1 MGTES
6 PLALL
11 LIALIPPLFFL
22 VYIYRQDDIESEP
35 RGMIAGIIGLGA
47 LSAIPAVIL
56 ESIGIGFLSRLGLP
70 EDSII
75 FLLLENFLV
84 VGISE
89 EICKYWGGR
98 LTTWKSP
105 EFNYR
110 FDGIVYMIS
119 SAIGFAALENVLY
132 VFEYGFHTGVMRAIL
147 SIPLH
152 TICGMFLGYYYG
164 EGKYLLMHG
173 DKDGSRKAFWKG
185 LFIAVAIHGAY
196 DFLASVSSLVGLVLF
211 VVLVI
216 VVDIVAYRF
225 MKNAEKADSPIYE

>member
-22 VYIYRQDDIESEP
+22 IYIYRQDDIESEP
-35 RGMIAGIIGLGA
+35 RGMIAGLIGLGA
-47 LSAIPAVIL
+47 LSAIPAVLLELAGSYIL
-56 ESIGIGFLSRLGLP
+56 YLLGLS
-70 EDSII
+70 EESLIY
-75 FLLLENFLV
+75 LLLENFLV
-84 VGISE
+84 VGVSE
-89 EICKYWGGR
+89 EICKYTAGR

-110 FDGIVYMIS
+110 FDGIVYMVS
-119 SAIGFAALENVLY
+119 SAIVFAALENVLY
-132 VFEYGFHTGVMRAIL
+132 VFSSGFRTGIFRAIL

-173 DKDGSRKAFWKG
+173 DKTGSRNAFWKG
-185 LFIAVAIHGAY
+185 LFIAVMIHGAY
-196 DFLASVSSLVGLVLF
+196 DFLASLESITALVLF

-216 VVDIVAYRF
+216 VVDIVAFRF

>member
-22 VYIYRQDDIESEP
+22 IYIYRQDDIESEP
-35 RGMIAGIIGLGA
+35 RGMIAGLIGLGA
-47 LSAIPAVIL
+47 LSAIPAVLLELAGSYIL
-56 ESIGIGFLSRLGLP
+56 YLLGLP
-70 EDSII
+70 EESLIY
-75 FLLLENFLV
+75 LLLENFLV
-84 VGISE
+84 VGVSE
-89 EICKYWGGR
+89 EICKYTAGR

-110 FDGIVYMIS
+110 FDGIVYMVS

-132 VFEYGFHTGVMRAIL
+132 VFSSGFRTGIFRAIL

-173 DKDGSRKAFWKG
+173 DKTGSRNAFWKG
-185 LFIAVAIHGAY
+185 LFIAVMIHGAY
-196 DFLASVSSLVGLVLF
+196 DFLASLESITALVLF

-216 VVDIVAYRF
+216 VVDIVAFRF

>member
-22 VYIYRQDDIESEP
+22 IYIYRQDDIESEP
-35 RGMIAGIIGLGA
+35 RGMIAGLIGLGA
-47 LSAIPAVIL
+47 LSAIPAVLLELAGSYIL
-56 ESIGIGFLSRLGLP
+56 YQLGLP
-70 EDSII
+70 EESLIY
-75 FLLLENFLV
+75 LLLENFLV
-84 VGISE
+84 VGVSE
-89 EICKYWGGR
+89 EICKYTAGR

-110 FDGIVYMIS
+110 FDGIVYMVS

-132 VFEYGFHTGVMRAIL
+132 VFSSGFRTGIFRAIL

-173 DKDGSRKAFWKG
+173 DKTGSRNAFWKG
-185 LFIAVAIHGAY
+185 LFIAVMIHGAY
-196 DFLASVSSLVGLVLF
+196 DFLASLESITALVLF

-216 VVDIVAYRF
+216 VVDIVAFRF

>member
-22 VYIYRQDDIESEP
+22 IYIYRQDDIESEP
-35 RGMIAGIIGLGA
+35 RGMIAGLIGLGA
-47 LSAIPAVIL
+47 LSAIPAVLLELAGSYIL
-56 ESIGIGFLSRLGLP
+56 YLLGLS
-70 EDSII
+70 EESLIY
-75 FLLLENFLV
+75 LLLENFLV
-84 VGISE
+84 VGVSE
-89 EICKYWGGR
+89 EICKYTAGR

-110 FDGIVYMIS
+110 FDGIVYMVS

-132 VFEYGFHTGVMRAIL
+132 VFSSGFRTGIFRAIL

-173 DKDGSRKAFWKG
+173 DKTGSRNAFWKG
-185 LFIAVAIHGAY
+185 LFIAVMIHGAY
-196 DFLASVSSLVGLVLF
+196 DFLASLESITALVLF

-216 VVDIVAYRF
+216 VVDIVAFRF

>member
-75 FLLLENFLV
+75 FMLL
-84 VGISE
+84 
-89 EICKYWGGR
+89 
-98 LTTWKSP
+98 
-105 EFNYR
+105 
-110 FDGIVYMIS
+110 
-119 SAIGFAALENVLY
+119 
-132 VFEYGFHTGVMRAIL
+132 
-147 SIPLH
+147 
-152 TICGMFLGYYYG
+152 
-164 EGKYLLMHG
+164 
-173 DKDGSRKAFWKG
+173 
-185 LFIAVAIHGAY
+185 
-196 DFLASVSSLVGLVLF
+196 
-211 VVLVI
+211 
-216 VVDIVAYRF
+216 
-225 MKNAEKADSPIYE
+225 